1 MVTDY
6 DCWHPDHEAV
16 TVTDIIANLTK
27 NAENAAKVVA
37 AAVRSMPETREC
49 KCGSALAHA
58 LITDRKAIPE
68 GARKKLELLVGKY
81 L

>member
-6 DCWHPDHEAV
+6 DCWHPEHDAV
-16 TVTDIIANLTK
+16 TVSDIIANLTQ
-27 NAENAAKVVA
+27 NAGNAAKVIA
-37 AAVRSMPETREC
+37 AAVRAMPGSREC

-58 LITDRKAIPE
+58 LITDRKAVPE
-68 GARKKLELLVGKY
+68 LTRKKLELLVGKY

>member
-1 MVTDY
+1 
-6 DCWHPDHEAV
+6 
-16 TVTDIIANLTK
+16 
-27 NAENAAKVVA
+27 
-37 AAVRSMPETREC
+37 MPESREC

-68 GARKKLELLVGKY
+68 ATRKKLELLVGKY